1 MHTMHI
7 ARTAAIVFGAFLLG
21 CAQTTNARL
30 DDKKPKAADDIGVP
44 SATTAHAPKGEAK
57 AKKDLDR
64 PEAYGY
70 TDETRRERSGDR
82 ESSAAKT
89 TPGAGRPAEISRTA
103 PSTSAPTASGLK
115 AGYADDNKQFNYFIG
130 FLEKYKHVRHIDI
143 PVQERI
149 LLSVKDANGRSVPNA
164 QVTVSDASGTALI
177 TGTTYADGSFLFF
190 PAKFGSASA
199 YKAAAVKGQQKSEA
213 SFSRTGKR
221 DIAIT
226 FDAKRVLPANTP
238 LDIVFI
244 FDTTGSMGEEIQ
256 RLKDTIEIIKM
267 NIASMPS
274 KPKVRFGMVLYRDR
288 GDDYVTKIV
297 PLTADLAAFQK
308 DLATVS
314 ADGGGDTPEDLQSAL
329 KDAVNGLAWN
339 TDGVRLAFIIT
350 DAEAHLDYNDEYT
363 YARAAADAAKKGIKI
378 FSVGTGGLPIEGEY
392 ILRQISQYT
401 SAKYIFLTYGERG
414 ESDGGREQSVSHH
427 TGANFVTDK
436 LETIIMGFAREELSH
451 LADDPRAFTDEHFT
465 AVKGSEK
472 NEETLMKLFD
482 MALSQLVDYSS
493 LALGERKSV
502 SCLPFNAEKANA
514 ADAEYFAEQLN
525 LVVSRNKTFTL
536 VERKDMQKIMKELE
550 LTLTGLTDE
559 KNAAKIGKVIGAE
572 YLIIGQ
578 CYAGKDYEI
587 FLKLVRVG
595 TSEILSVT
603 KVKIDRKLGLG
614 K

>member
-1 MHTMHI
+1 MRTMHI
-7 ARTAAIVFGAFLLG
+7 ARTLAVIIGAFLFS
-21 CAQTTNARL
+21 CAQTTNARI
-30 DDKKPKAADDIGVP
+30 DEKNTKTADDIT
-44 SATTAHAPKGEAK
+44 ATTTVTGHAPKGEVK
-57 AKKDLDR
+57 VKKDLGRTEGDGYAEDRRRDR
-64 PEAYGY
+64 PGDKEAV
-70 TDETRRERSGDR
+70 
-82 ESSAAKT
+82 AKASLGGST
-89 TPGAGRPAEISRTA
+89 RPAEISRTS
-103 PSTSAPTASGLK
+103 PSTSVPSASGLK

-130 FLEKYKHVRHIDI
+130 FLEKYKHVRHFDI
-143 PVQERI
+143 PVQERHI
-149 LLSVKDANGRSVPNA
+149 LSIKDVNGRSIPNA
-164 QVTVSDASGTALI
+164 QVTVSDAAGTSLVS
-177 TGTTYADGSFLFF
+177 GTTYADGTFLFF
-190 PAKFGSASA
+190 PAKYGNAAA
-199 YKAAAVKGQQKSEA
+199 YKAVAVKGQQKGEA
-213 SFSRTGKR
+213 SFTRTGKR
-221 DIAIT
+221 DITLA
-226 FDAKRVLPANTP
+226 FDSKRVLPANTP

-274 KPKVRFGMVLYRDR
+274 KPRVRFGMVLYRDR
-288 GDDYVTKIV
+288 GDDYVTKTV
-297 PLTADLAAFQK
+297 PLTADLTAFQK
-308 DLATVS
+308 ELATVS

-363 YARAAADAAKKGIKI
+363 YGRAAADAAKKGIKI
-378 FSVGTGGLPIEGEY
+378 YSVGTGGLPIEGEY

-401 SAKYIFLTYGERG
+401 YAKYIFLTYGERG

-451 LADDPRAFTDEHFT
+451 LADDPRAFSDEHFT
-465 AVKGSEK
+465 AVKGGEK

-482 MALSQLVDYSS
+482 MALSQLIDYSS
-493 LALGERKSV
+493 LALGDRKSV
-502 SCLPFNAEKANA
+502 SCLPFSAERSFA

-578 CYAGKDYEI
+578 CYTGKDYEI